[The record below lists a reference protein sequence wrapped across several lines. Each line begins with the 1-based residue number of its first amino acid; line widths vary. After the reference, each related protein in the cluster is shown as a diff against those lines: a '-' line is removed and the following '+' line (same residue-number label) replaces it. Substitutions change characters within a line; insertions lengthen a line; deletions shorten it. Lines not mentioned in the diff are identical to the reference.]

1 MPFVYR
7 DANGS
12 IMAVYEQPVEGGEE
26 VAVDDP
32 ALRAF
37 IQKNLPALP
46 ALDEWVQSDLALA
59 RVLEDLID
67 VLIEK
72 KVFMFTDLPEGAQKK
87 LLERR
92 GLRKEFTYV
101 EQLFGHD
108 EDGDDYG
115 NGNGS
120 GGFL

>member
-7 DANGS
+7 DANGG
-12 IMAVYEQPVEGGEE
+12 IVAVYEQPVEGGEE
-26 VAVDDP
+26 VAADDP

-37 IQKNLPALP
+37 IHKNLPAAP
-46 ALDEWVQSDLALA
+46 ALDDWAQSDLALA

-101 EQLFGHD
+101 EQLFGDDD
-108 EDGDDYG
+108 ENYDG
-115 NGNGS
+115 GS
-120 GGFL
+120 DSEGFL